1 MGARLGQSAF
11 GILPAFARCCRRRPN
26 RPGTQA
32 QARSAAGLSK
42 QYRSGKVQPWAAS
55 KYSVRPGV
63 DDAAKWAC
71 RGLMPLRRTALRS
84 VLTGGQNHP
93 FPPCVSRVRS
103 RRLPARVIE
112 AMEAGVSPWR
122 KPWSG
127 GERGGA
133 FPLRANGEPYRGINV
148 LMLWLAAHA
157 NGFASAHWFTFKQ
170 AKELGAHVRK
180 GQKSST
186 VVKYGTVERENDE
199 GEAVAIPYARAYRV
213 FNADQ
218 IEGLPEEF
226 YSLPEVQEDLGT
238 RPLPEVDAF
247 FQAVGARVTHGGAR
261 ACYIPA
267 EDRIQMP
274 PVSAFISAQHYTAT
288 LCHEVTHWTGHRSRL
303 DRFKTGST
311 KADYARE
318 ELIAEI
324 GSCFLGARIG
334 VEPTIDEARLI
345 SIAGSEC

>member
-1 MGARLGQSAF
+1 M
-11 GILPAFARCCRRRPN
+11 
-26 RPGTQA
+26 
-32 QARSAAGLSK
+32 
-42 QYRSGKVQPWAAS
+42 
-55 KYSVRPGV
+55 
-63 DDAAKWAC
+63 AKSDFDIYQHV
-71 RGLMPLRRTALRS
+71 TN
-84 VLTGGQNHP
+84 QI
-93 FPPCVSRVRS
+93 
-103 RRLPARVIE
+103 IE

-127 GERGGA
+127 GEQGVS
-133 FPLRANGEPYRGINV
+133 FPLRSNGEPYRGINV

-157 NGFASAHWFTFKQ
+157 NGFGSAHWFTFKQ

-226 YSLPEVQEDLGT
+226 YRRPEVQEDLGT

-261 ACYIPA
+261 ACYVPS

-303 DRFKTGST
+303 DRFKMGST

-334 VEPTIDEARLI
+334 VEPTIDEAASYLDSWLGVLKEDKRAI
-345 SIAGSEC
+345 FKAGSAAQKAADFVLEAAAAGGASEIAA

>member
-1 MGARLGQSAF
+1 M
-11 GILPAFARCCRRRPN
+11 
-26 RPGTQA
+26 
-32 QARSAAGLSK
+32 
-42 QYRSGKVQPWAAS
+42 
-55 KYSVRPGV
+55 
-63 DDAAKWAC
+63 AKSDFDIYQHV
-71 RGLMPLRRTALRS
+71 TN
-84 VLTGGQNHP
+84 QI
-93 FPPCVSRVRS
+93 
-103 RRLPARVIE
+103 IE

-127 GERGGA
+127 GERGGT

-170 AKELGAHVRK
+170 AKDLGAHVRK

-186 VVKYGTVERENDE
+186 VVKYGTVERENDD

-226 YSLPEVQEDLGT
+226 YNRPEVQEDLGT
-238 RPLPEVDAF
+238 RPLPEVDVF
-247 FQAVGARVTHGGAR
+247 FQAVGANVTHGGAR
-261 ACYIPA
+261 ACYIPS

-303 DRFKTGST
+303 DRFKVGST

-324 GSCFLGARIG
+324 GSCFLGAHIG
-334 VEPTIDEARLI
+334 VEPTINEAASYLDSWLGVLKEDKRAIFKAASAAQKAADFVLEAAA
-345 SIAGSEC
+345 AGGALRAA

>member
-1 MGARLGQSAF
+1 M
-11 GILPAFARCCRRRPN
+11 
-26 RPGTQA
+26 
-32 QARSAAGLSK
+32 
-42 QYRSGKVQPWAAS
+42 
-55 KYSVRPGV
+55 
-63 DDAAKWAC
+63 AKSDFDIYQHV
-71 RGLMPLRRTALRS
+71 TN
-84 VLTGGQNHP
+84 QI
-93 FPPCVSRVRS
+93 
-103 RRLPARVIE
+103 IE

-127 GERGGA
+127 GEKGVS
-133 FPLRANGEPYRGINV
+133 FPLRSNGEPYRGINV

-157 NGFASAHWFTFKQ
+157 NGFGSAHWFTFKQ

-186 VVKYGTVERENDE
+186 VVKYGTVERENDD

-226 YSLPEVQEDLGT
+226 YRRPEVQEDLGT
-238 RPLPEVDAF
+238 QPLPEVDAF

-261 ACYIPA
+261 ACYVPA

-303 DRFKTGST
+303 DRFKMGST

-324 GSCFLGARIG
+324 GSCFLGAHIG
-334 VEPTIDEARLI
+334 VEPTIDEAASYLDSWLGVLKEDKRAIFKAASAAQKAADFVLEAAAAGGA
-345 SIAGSEC
+345 SEIAA

>member
-1 MGARLGQSAF
+1 M
-11 GILPAFARCCRRRPN
+11 
-26 RPGTQA
+26 
-32 QARSAAGLSK
+32 
-42 QYRSGKVQPWAAS
+42 
-55 KYSVRPGV
+55 
-63 DDAAKWAC
+63 AK
-71 RGLMPLRRTALRS
+71 LDFDIYQHVTN
-84 VLTGGQNHP
+84 QI
-93 FPPCVSRVRS
+93 
-103 RRLPARVIE
+103 IE

-127 GERGGA
+127 DEQGGT
-133 FPLRANGEPYRGINV
+133 FPLRASGEPYRGINV

-157 NGFASAHWFTFKQ
+157 NGFVSAHWFTFKQ
-170 AKELGAHVRK
+170 AKDLGAHVRK

-186 VVKYGTVERENDE
+186 VVKYGTVERENDD

-226 YSLPEVQEDLGT
+226 CNRPEVQEDLGT
-238 RPLPEVDAF
+238 RPLPEVEAF
-247 FQAVGARVTHGGAR
+247 FQSVGANVTHGGAR
-261 ACYIPA
+261 ACYIPS

-303 DRFKTGST
+303 DRFKAGST

-334 VEPTIDEARLI
+334 VEPTIDEAASYLESWLGVLKEDKRAIFKAASAAQKAADFVLEAAA
-345 SIAGSEC
+345 AGGDLRAA

>member
-1 MGARLGQSAF
+1 M
-11 GILPAFARCCRRRPN
+11 
-26 RPGTQA
+26 
-32 QARSAAGLSK
+32 
-42 QYRSGKVQPWAAS
+42 
-55 KYSVRPGV
+55 
-63 DDAAKWAC
+63 AKSDFDIYQHV
-71 RGLMPLRRTALRS
+71 TN
-84 VLTGGQNHP
+84 QI
-93 FPPCVSRVRS
+93 
-103 RRLPARVIE
+103 IE

-127 GERGGA
+127 GEQGGT

-157 NGFASAHWFTFKQ
+157 NGFGSAHWFTFKQ
-170 AKELGAHVRK
+170 AKDLDAHVRK

-226 YSLPEVQEDLGT
+226 YNRPEVQEDLGT

-247 FQAVGARVTHGGAR
+247 FQAVGANITHGGAR
-261 ACYIPA
+261 ACYIPS

-303 DRFKTGST
+303 DRFKVGST

-334 VEPTIDEARLI
+334 VEPTIDEAAST
-345 SIAGSEC
+345 SIAGSGC

>member
-1 MGARLGQSAF
+1 M
-11 GILPAFARCCRRRPN
+11 
-26 RPGTQA
+26 
-32 QARSAAGLSK
+32 
-42 QYRSGKVQPWAAS
+42 
-55 KYSVRPGV
+55 
-63 DDAAKWAC
+63 AK
-71 RGLMPLRRTALRS
+71 LDFDIYQHVTN
-84 VLTGGQNHP
+84 QI
-93 FPPCVSRVRS
+93 
-103 RRLPARVIE
+103 IE

-127 GERGGA
+127 GEQGVS
-133 FPLRANGEPYRGINV
+133 FPLRANGEPYRGINI

-157 NGFASAHWFTFKQ
+157 NGFGSAHWFTFKQ
-170 AKELGAHVRK
+170 AKDLGAHVRK

-186 VVKYGTVERENDE
+186 VVKYGTVERENEE

-218 IEGLPEEF
+218 IEGLPEDF
-226 YSLPEVQEDLGT
+226 YSRPEVQEDFGT
-238 RPLPEVDAF
+238 RSLPEVDAF
-247 FQAVGARVTHGGAR
+247 FRAVGAHVTHGGGR

-288 LCHEVTHWTGHRSRL
+288 LCHEVCHWTGHQSRL
-303 DRFKTGST
+303 DRFKIGAT
-311 KADYARE
+311 KTDYARE

-334 VEPTIDEARLI
+334 LEPTIDEAASYLESWLEVLKEDKRAIFKAASAAQKAADFVLEAAA
-345 SIAGSEC
+345 AGEAVRAA